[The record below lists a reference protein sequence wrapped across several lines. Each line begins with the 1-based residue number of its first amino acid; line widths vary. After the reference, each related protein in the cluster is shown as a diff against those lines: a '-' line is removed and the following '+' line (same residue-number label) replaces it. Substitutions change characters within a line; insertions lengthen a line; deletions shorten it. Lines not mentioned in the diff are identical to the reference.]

1 MRAFLISQQSRFL
14 ALVSNYSRLAEL
26 TEEAANSQDAGTLQY
41 LKTLDSIESKLNQLQ
56 VAFQEFY
63 TSMGLENVFKG
74 ALDMLTGF
82 ITQLNSL
89 PKIFGTIPDIAIGM
103 GANLVIAIKNI
114 LNLISIPIFQQF
126 QRLKA
131 AIAEI
136 TGSDYKLKFGVD
148 HQHAKQEA
156 EKAADT
162 MKKTAE
168 SRLQQIHM
176 GLKADLEGASKVG
189 EKISAVWNN
198 SFIKSIRTTTGT
210 AIKAVG
216 ATAAAVALTR
226 EDSYE
231 SMQTSGREWSKVNS
245 GVAGGLGNIVGGLL
259 TGGLA
264 GGLIGLIQSIP
275 NIRTLVDGLNVTTD
289 ERIAQLNKEIETQKN
304 QVIISKNTV
313 SSLESEAQKL
323 KELQAHRYDSA
334 EANQAYIDYMN
345 QLAETHSDLIE
356 SIDAEGNSIVSLE
369 ALYRKL
375 IHTRATLSDAEYTQ
389 MRLEALRSK
398 EYATAIQQASHGRTT
413 QTIIKTGTV
422 GALQSYNTSSLFD
435 EQFFKDY
442 NNYSVQEILT
452 ALATGFDKNGAALS
466 ADSWRQLYQFA
477 SMYTHVG
484 LDPLAIYGENS
495 DAMMDEVQRII
506 KRPDLIRQ
514 SFTGTSSL
522 SDLINTI
529 KNTNNLDNEQANS
542 FLNILKQIGIDNG
555 LFDSAIW
562 QHVFPDLDS
571 SAIQETLKSF
581 TSTPEALQYLVSLLD
596 LFISE
601 GERLSEY
608 EQTIAEL
615 DATYN
620 TTKTALSHWAEKQTA
635 LSQEDVANFQGD
647 NLVLLLA
654 EEQALMEQDD
664 EGWQALYDFYL
675 QNLDSWGKLSNI
687 LFNYQN
693 YGNISDIF
701 ADLEAA
707 GLDTTSELGAKL
719 TEIIGNKWF
728 KDRDTLADN
737 YTERIT
743 QFLTNYGPLLQG
755 AWDSLNLD
763 NVNADLAGLPLNQWN
778 KLTDN
783 YFSLIESYINQG
795 LYTQAQQLFDAY
807 TAVIELFKNSNLN
820 TTDLNYILSQFTST
834 DLNDRDAIQNTI
846 DTITAY
852 GQAKN
857 IDVSL
862 FIAEFSNLRDA
873 LTININ
879 TELQNYIDNLK
890 KAVEAS
896 NKLSSNAVKGLDYDD
911 MSTAIASLT
920 AENDLSAE
928 EAGDLFTF
936 NQESGKFI
944 YTTKG
949 FLLAQAQVLDEIS
962 KQYDELNA
970 EIEQRQGT
978 LDTLSQYPVAISNAI
993 SDIVNETD
1001 EVAKKTRLDELQS
1014 AYGLSDNAVTLLSQA
1029 IQSGVQTQEQY
1040 EEWLANQDK
1049 ELAEQLSRL
1058 EWSEQLAM
1066 QQLNY
1071 DNLVTT
1077 FNSIDF
1083 ASIVAG
1089 TSDQEAQM
1097 QQIALFYASKLK
1109 TNNEQII
1116 DHYSQKFFDSI
1127 AAGGQQALT
1136 AYTNAIR
1143 GTSIQFDYDTAKTL
1157 FEGQMTHAAD
1167 ALSELYAAQIGDVLS
1182 KETNNLLA
1190 SLGINDFSVDELGV
1204 VGGDLTEA
1212 TDQLYQTVIA
1222 AFEAGEATVA
1232 QVNAVAQVKLRADRE
1247 KASDALD
1254 IFSKGYD
1261 LTEEDLTRY
1270 AELIGQPLY
1279 QLMGT
1284 AIEYI
1289 DGLGYTINITEADLD
1304 TLGLD
1309 RSSKDFIEAWH
1320 SRNDKIISAE
1330 QEETQKIVDEVNNLT
1345 SAKIGDKLNL
1355 TYIQSKFGDFGG
1367 QIVDGILTI
1376 TEDTNI
1382 LQLATSIRAQME
1394 ASGQFLQSDIVALG
1408 EALDNLLKSYASLI
1422 SGGIQ
1427 GSLSQTDAAN
1437 LKGFAKNSLGV
1448 DIDFTRTKNGLKLS
1462 TDQAG
1467 KLYQELKK
1475 VDGITAQLVFD
1486 DLVESLSEAGSGFEN
1501 ISQTMARIAETQRKI
1516 AEAQGDTSGLQE
1528 QLALYQEIARAQSD
1542 NPDSFSFMDNS
1553 IPAGM
1558 QGPENYWNAVGTAFK
1573 VMNQAGQSGYMEIQ
1587 DFYNITQEMKNLAIM
1602 SGNDLQFMG
1611 QTIYADGSGAAEL
1624 IQMAMSA
1631 LSNIDGEGVKV
1642 DFSKLGQSFSGGA
1655 ADMASGFDDA
1665 VKTMAKAQIEML
1677 DAEIAMLEAIVAMEK
1692 LGDIDVDQNG
1702 VFSIGDIFTG
1712 ETEWDEQSQQFL
1724 SKFTTEYQTFAQD
1737 LLEKAE
1743 SDEELKK
1750 ALDEVII
1757 NEHTLREYVEDA
1769 TDGLKNLD
1777 LSEEE
1782 YFATLDALV
1791 QAAQSGDYDPE
1802 HIATSIAEVWS
1813 KTGQVAKIK
1822 LGDKEY
1828 VIGYGVVL
1836 TPDKDGN
1843 YTVNGQTYSDPETAL
1858 QALTLSQIDGVTVQ
1872 VDETTGE
1879 VTGELT
1885 IDQTKFEV
1893 NPLPDGSVEYTVG
1906 NFTTTSKEEA
1916 YHQAYLDYKEHA
1928 EGAGIPVEDEVE
1940 WQMRVLGH
1948 VVVGEVTIANP
1959 DAFKTRMH
1967 EDVVALAE
1975 KLNSGTDEEIVEYA
1989 AKLGIQVD
1997 YSDTLGLTEEQR
2009 QQIAELAGIESKVV
2023 TEDIAI
2029 NITGEDAENTK
2040 KLLSDEPL
2048 DKVVNLQLQRG
2059 EGTDPVLAELL
2070 DNQTTPTQ
2078 RSMEVDVTATGEF
2091 TTSFVDSLNNLNA
2104 ENLEIVVTKLAALSS
2119 STRTLQQADFSNIDG
2134 LKTQWE
2140 AVLTVVQEVSDL
2152 IASLTEKTFTVNV
2165 ETSGVTT
2172 PTVPTPTNTGGQT
2185 TPIPT
2190 GGGGVVGID
2199 ASQITVPGPDIKEWT
2214 DAATAVSDASVT
2226 AASGLTNVATP
2237 LEKMPDVSGRIDS
2250 LVSAMQKIPTYAASR
2265 VAALASSMAAIQNK
2279 VVTHNH
2285 IVKVHF
2291 DVSSSGSVTPTISHG
2306 GDLILPEAKGN
2317 VALAGGSKRTL
2328 VGELGPELV
2337 VSRGHYYVVGQN
2349 GAEFVDLDKDAIVFN
2364 HLQTKKLLGSGRA
2377 SRGTAITN
2385 ERNAVSWA
2393 TGNTSGPAMASA
2405 SEALAL
2411 LKQIRAM
2418 WQSLLGA
2425 SLKDLGGLAGR
2436 GGGGGGGGGG
2446 NTKFSPQIG
2455 TFERWYN
2462 LMRQIADLEQKI
2474 TLEEAKRKNMRNGA
2488 DYSRSLQKELA
2499 MLQTQLADQKE
2510 LNYLQQ
2516 DYLKHEIEDFNK
2528 TEFTKI
2534 FTFTQDGLMQL
2545 VDGPGRGLDVLSKLT
2560 ATDENGRLIRK
2571 LDDTAANQL
2580 KYFDKIGFDY
2590 SAFSIDEETGKKL
2603 DPATEEEAAKIM
2615 EHFWDRLQ
2623 YYLDNIDGLRD
2634 TIADGLVQEQELL
2647 TKIAEIQQ
2655 EYIDNQLKLEQN
2667 LVKAIEDR
2675 QQAIIDGLT
2684 DEKDAIQEATQAY
2697 IDGLSDALQRERDM
2711 YQKNQTQ
2718 QETLQL
2724 QRQLAILQRSGGS
2737 AADIKNLQDQINGR
2751 LQDRYFD
2758 AQQEQIDAVQAAS
2771 DREIERLDYQIELMT
2786 EALEYQKENGI
2797 LWNEVYQMLEKWTPE
2812 QMVEFYERYTKEYQS
2827 KSALD
2832 KEQSSQEVLR
2842 EGQMFTQNR
2851 DASAGWAAYSATLP
2865 SRNVTAAAGYDMAAI
2880 EAAYKSAHGTGGA
2893 AAAQKAADAEI
2904 DRQSI
2909 ALQRRSRVESQQAS
2923 GAYDTDLST
2932 LPGSDASDFES
2943 RRVAFGTGK
2952 TISIVSDGTAIPLLK
2967 QPTGSMKDE
2976 SLYLSKGTTAFRATA
2991 YLNDDPV
2998 KWIEGKFTN
3007 AQGKEV
3013 RGWFNM
3019 NAMKSHINSAS
3030 IDALKKQLKAFGVK
3044 NIGFS
3049 TGGLDDFT
3057 GLAMLHGT
3065 KRRPEAVLNAD
3076 QTAFLREDLL
3086 GKSRDSL
3093 MNIVRE
3099 LQSLYSSTR
3108 AASMVAPA
3116 GDTYNFENVSLN
3128 FEPGTISNDYSA
3140 RRAGEQVWDEL
3151 LSMARKSGNVRV
3163 SRR

>member
-1 MRAFLISQQSRFL
+1 MGLRGGASLTLRIATVMAGNRQQSRFL

-82 ITQLNSL
+82 IGRLNDL
-89 PKIFGTIPDIAIGM
+89 PKIMGKVPVVALGLIVNVITTIKQAITSIVPTTYSALQSIKSEIQKLTGQDWKLVFKLQTDKDPKTFGKETSQEAQ
-103 GANLVIAIKNI
+103 K
-114 LNLISIPIFQQF
+114 
-126 QRLKA
+126 
-131 AIAEI
+131 
-136 TGSDYKLKFGVD
+136 GVD
-148 HQHAKQEA
+148 EQPLQAKQD
-156 EKAADT
+156 KVRLRDT
-162 MKKTAE
+162 
-168 SRLQQIHM
+168 
-176 GLKADLEGASKVG
+176 
-189 EKISAVWNN
+189 WNN
-198 SFIKSIRTTTGT
+198 REAGLEWVSQHPI
-210 AIKAVG
+210 
-216 ATAAAVALTR
+216 AT
-226 EDSYE
+226 
-231 SMQTSGREWSKVNS
+231 KVI
-245 GVAGGLGNIVGGLL
+245 GVAGQVTSALGSVLSAAFLANTKEKSSDKYENAKVKSGWAGLGGNVLGATL
-259 TGGLA
+259 TGLATQGLPGAVAGLA
-264 GGLIGLIQSIP
+264 TGLVRSIP
-275 NIRTLVDGLNVTTD
+275 NIITLIDGYNKTISETLELYD
-289 ERIAQLNKEIETQKN
+289 EEIESSKNVALQSRATARSALSEAEKLEELEAARYSSNEAMREYLDYCNEFAENHPELIKGYDGEHNAIIDVGDAYAYAADKAREAAKAETDYKEKNNERAQFVAEQVQDIQSNLTTRRFSYGSRDFNKYISSPLAAAGVNAQSIENNLLFTKRSGDTIAIEDLTAFLQQTITDSTAAMQQAGLLANVIGADRLTADFWKGTTLETSIPNLYTRAKEAWDKQDYQVAAERMVEITQLILNSGTDMLNEAADFAEKDLQKSYAAQGVSDFIAADTTYSNRAKTQFQKN
-304 QVIISKNTV
+304 TTLQGLYDVYIEHYLTQASDDLAFMFDDAGNLLPEHHERYVQHLALVGQEGVAAILDIVANSTDAELNAISPVLQNINKY
-313 SSLESEAQKL
+313 SSA
-323 KELQAHRYDSA
+323 D
-334 EANQAYIDYMN
+334 AYI
-345 QLAETHSDLIE
+345 
-356 SIDAEGNSIVSLE
+356 
-369 ALYRKL
+369 
-375 IHTRATLSDAEYTQ
+375 
-389 MRLEALRSK
+389 EALRQVGISNEDLLAAERQLYEDNADALQIATDEILQLADNKNVSPLSK
-398 EYATAIQQASHGRTT
+398 DLFKTLTTDSNIGAAYLDAIQQDFSHAIDVDSLRASRQADLTLGIWEQIINSAFDEDTKQFVLDAFSSTDHYDRTAIT
-413 QTIIKTGTV
+413 NLIDTLQNDENYGELFAEGEGAELIA
-422 GALQSYNTSSLFD
+422 ALQHLGDAAEVNYNTIVNEYANKAKTEAESLD
-435 EQFFKDY
+435 KLIK
-442 NNYSVQEILT
+442 S
-452 ALATGFDKNGAALS
+452 GFSGMD
-466 ADSWRQLYQFA
+466 
-477 SMYTHVG
+477 
-484 LDPLAIYGENS
+484 YGE
-495 DAMMDEVQRII
+495 A
-506 KRPDLIRQ
+506 
-514 SFTGTSSL
+514 
-522 SDLINTI
+522 
-529 KNTNNLDNEQANS
+529 
-542 FLNILKQIGIDNG
+542 
-555 LFDSAIW
+555 
-562 QHVFPDLDS
+562 
-571 SAIQETLKSF
+571 
-581 TSTPEALQYLVSLLD
+581 
-596 LFISE
+596 
-601 GERLSEY
+601 
-608 EQTIAEL
+608 
-615 DATYN
+615 
-620 TTKTALSHWAEKQTA
+620 
-635 LSQEDVANFQGD
+635 
-647 NLVLLLA
+647 
-654 EEQALMEQDD
+654 
-664 EGWQALYDFYL
+664 
-675 QNLDSWGKLSNI
+675 
-687 LFNYQN
+687 
-693 YGNISDIF
+693 
-701 ADLEAA
+701 EAA
-707 GLDTTSELGAKL
+707 A
-719 TEIIGNKWF
+719 
-728 KDRDTLADN
+728 
-737 YTERIT
+737 
-743 QFLTNYGPLLQG
+743 
-755 AWDSLNLD
+755 
-763 NVNADLAGLPLNQWN
+763 NQ
-778 KLTDN
+778 
-783 YFSLIESYINQG
+783 
-795 LYTQAQQLFDAY
+795 
-807 TAVIELFKNSNLN
+807 
-820 TTDLNYILSQFTST
+820 
-834 DLNDRDAIQNTI
+834 
-846 DTITAY
+846 
-852 GQAKN
+852 
-857 IDVSL
+857 
-862 FIAEFSNLRDA
+862 
-873 LTININ
+873 
-879 TELQNYIDNLK
+879 LK
-890 KAVEAS
+890 
-896 NKLSSNAVKGLDYDD
+896 
-911 MSTAIASLT
+911 
-920 AENDLSAE
+920 
-928 EAGDLFTF
+928 
-936 NQESGKFI
+936 
-944 YTTKG
+944 
-949 FLLAQAQVLDEIS
+949 
-962 KQYDELNA
+962 
-970 EIEQRQGT
+970 
-978 LDTLSQYPVAISNAI
+978 AI
-993 SDIVNETD
+993 SDTD
-1001 EVAKKTRLDELQS
+1001 ATADQLVRWDENLQQFVFTAEGIRIARESAFKQLDE
-1014 AYGLSDNAVTLLSQA
+1014 
-1029 IQSGVQTQEQY
+1029 QY
-1040 EEWLANQDK
+1040 NQDK
-1049 ELAEQLSRL
+1049 EILEAQLNALQWASEEEFSPSHALDAATAEGQLQELWLQAKEDNPALTFEEWREEVFTQLTTDLAEYSRVNAWFKQYVDSQTGQAAWKAIDWDKL
-1058 EWSEQLAM
+1058 KLG
-1066 QQLNY
+1066 NY
-1071 DNLVTT
+1071 NETAQDEAAE
-1077 FNSIDF
+1077 SIRSF
-1083 ASIVAG
+1083 VEAIHG
-1089 TSDQEAQM
+1089 TQDILD
-1097 QQIALFYASKLK
+1097 IALDQFLSG
-1109 TNNEQII
+1109 
-1116 DHYSQKFFDSI
+1116 DI
-1127 AAGGQQALT
+1127 AELYNTLRTAG
-1136 AYTNAIR
+1136 N
-1143 GTSIQFDYDTAKTL
+1143 IQFDYS
-1157 FEGQMTHAAD
+1157 QAAD
-1167 ALSELYAAQIGDVLS
+1167 LISNKFANTADKISE
-1182 KETNNLLA
+1182 
-1190 SLGINDFSVDELGV
+1190 
-1204 VGGDLTEA
+1204 
-1212 TDQLYQTVIA
+1212 
-1222 AFEAGEATVA
+1222 
-1232 QVNAVAQVKLRADRE
+1232 
-1247 KASDALD
+1247 
-1254 IFSKGYD
+1254 IFN
-1261 LTEEDLTRY
+1261 TTF
-1270 AELIGQPLY
+1270 
-1279 QLMGT
+1279 GT
-1284 AIEYI
+1284 AISQELNDFAVSIGAEGFELEAPKVINSFEDAVASARAIYNAMKANNESISVSNYATAALLEGLQMQKDSVLGIIESSADLSYDNLADFANLLDLELDAFFDMETGRLLEGQNYI
-1289 DGLGYTINITEADLD
+1289 EQINGKYRLTNDAIQALLRDDNLSDAQQMEVVNAIKSRNQALLEADKKVTGGIL
-1304 TLGLD
+1304 
-1309 RSSKDFIEAWH
+1309 
-1320 SRNDKIISAE
+1320 
-1330 QEETQKIVDEVNNLT
+1330 DEVNALMD
-1345 SAKIGDKLNL
+1345 AKVGDKLDL
-1355 TYIQSKFGDFGG
+1355 TYIQNAFGDFGG
-1367 QIVDGILTI
+1367 QLVNGILTI

-1382 LQLATSIRAQME
+1382 LQLAADIRARME

-1475 VDGITAQLVFD
+1475 VGGITAQLVFD

-1501 ISQTMARIAETQRKI
+1501 ISQTMARIAETQRQI

-1677 DAEIAMLEAIVAMEK
+1677 DAEIAMLEAIVAMEE

-1702 VFSIGDIFTG
+1702 ILDPSEIFEDDGSYTGDWTKIIDRIRDNFENS
-1712 ETEWDEQSQQFL
+1712 ETLAPLLENLEISGIKL
-1724 SKFTTEYQTFAQD
+1724 GD
-1737 LLEKAE
+1737 LLDSSNQKWREVGISAEQYSSIMTALYKA
-1743 SDEELKK
+1743 
-1750 ALDEVII
+1750 AM
-1757 NEHTLREYVEDA
+1757 
-1769 TDGLKNLD
+1769 
-1777 LSEEE
+1777 
-1782 YFATLDALV
+1782 
-1791 QAAQSGDYDPE
+1791 SGDYDLDA
-1802 HIATSIAEVWS
+1802 IISSVQDVLS
-1813 KTGQVAKIK
+1813 GTGQIFSYKDESGKQIIIDTSGRTYQFNWTSDTTKKRVAEALGKSKASEADIK
-1822 LGDKEY
+1822 AAQEAMDR
-1828 VIGYGVVL
+1828 
-1836 TPDKDGN
+1836 
-1843 YTVNGQTYSDPETAL
+1843 YTSGQE
-1858 QALTLSQIDGVTVQ
+1858 LSVEQNAVVQ
-1872 VDETTGE
+1872 VILGNVKVVKEDGKPTEYSVDGEKYPTMNDALAAVALRNEGYKVKDITVEEGTATITDKFAGIE
-1879 VTGELT
+1879 VTITANADGTLT
-1885 IDQTKFEV
+1885 YTAEG
-1893 NPLPDGSVEYTVG
+1893 LGS
-1906 NFTTTSKEEA
+1906 FSSKEEA
-1916 YHQAYLDYKEHA
+1916 LTAIYESQVPEEKREI
-1928 EGAGIPVEDEVE
+1928 ETFED
-1940 WQMRVLGH
+1940 WKVLTNITTQQG
-1948 VVVGEVTIANP
+1948 VKITNP
-1959 DAFKTRMH
+1959 KQFAQTSDETKS
-1967 EDVVALAE
+1967 ELIE
-1975 KLNSGTDEEIVEYA
+1975 QLKLGNYDSAEEILAVKCGVRVQLTNEEGELNLDNLQKVEEMFNLED
-1989 AKLGIQVD
+1989 KTIN
-1997 YSDTLGLTEEQR
+1997 LT
-2009 QQIAELAGIESKVV
+2009 
-2023 TEDIAI
+2023 
-2029 NITGEDAENTK
+2029 
-2040 KLLSDEPL
+2040 
-2048 DKVVNLQLQRG
+2048 VNLS

-2070 DNQTTPTQ
+2070 NAGETPIPRT
-2078 RSMEVDVTATGEF
+2078 MEVDVSATGEF
-2091 TTSFVDSLNNLNA
+2091 TANFVDSLNNLNA

-2377 SRGTAITN
+2377 GRGTAITN

-2488 DYSRSLQKELA
+2488 DYSRSLQKELT

-2655 EYIDNQLKLEQN
+2655 EYIDNQIKVEQS
-2667 LVKAIEDR
+2667 LIKAIEDR

-2737 AADIKNLQDQINGR
+2737 AADIKNLQDQISGR

-2786 EALEYQKENGI
+2786 EALEYQKENGL
-2797 LWNEVYQMLEKWTPE
+2797 LWNEVYQMMDNWKPE
-2812 QMVEFYERYTKEYQS
+2812 QIIQFIKDNTAEFRS
-2827 KSALD
+2827 MSALQQD
-2832 KEQSSQEVLR
+2832 EKLKEESKNVTTFTQKRDADAAWAPYEAELAQQGYSAPKYNMDLAHSAFNSAYGDGDLASAKQAAMKNLKEQE
-2842 EGQMFTQNR
+2842 
-2851 DASAGWAAYSATLP
+2851 
-2865 SRNVTAAAGYDMAAI
+2865 
-2880 EAAYKSAHGTGGA
+2880 EAASHRMQLEQN
-2893 AAAQKAADAEI
+2893 QK
-2904 DRQSI
+2904 
-2909 ALQRRSRVESQQAS
+2909 S
-2923 GAYDTDLST
+2923 GAFDIDNSNVIDD
-2932 LPGSDASDFES
+2932 SDWQGK
-2943 RRVAFGTGK
+2943 RVAFGKEQTLPL
-2952 TISIVSDGTAIPLLK
+2952 TLSDTAGGPIPFLK
-2967 QPTGSMKDE
+2967 KPGGNMFEGRADSDYVTKDA
-2976 SLYLSKGTTAFRATA
+2976 TNFRATA
-2991 YLNDDPV
+2991 VLDEGTNSR
-2998 KWIEGKFTN
+2998 WIEGKFTQN
-3007 AQGKEV
+3007 NKEY
-3013 RGWFNM
+3013 RGWFN
-3019 NAMKSHINSAS
+3019 AKAVAKRLNS
-3030 IDALKKQLKAFGVK
+3030 KQLQAVRQKIEDLLKVK
-3044 NIGFS
+3044 SVGFS

-3108 AASMVAPA
+3108 ATSMVAPA